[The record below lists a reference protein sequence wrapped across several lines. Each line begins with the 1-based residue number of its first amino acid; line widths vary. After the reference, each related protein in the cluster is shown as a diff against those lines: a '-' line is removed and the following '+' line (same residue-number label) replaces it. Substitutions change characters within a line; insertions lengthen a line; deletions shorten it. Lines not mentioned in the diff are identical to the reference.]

1 MTENPVQ
8 KRENIWISLGFNL
21 ALPIFFL
28 RKGAE
33 WFGSSL
39 GEILGVNEDS
49 TLVGAVLLLVAISF
63 PIGYGIWDLLKRKK
77 WNFISIL
84 GALSVLLTGG
94 IGLIPGATVQM
105 FAIKEAALPAVLGL
119 FVIISLKSKTPL
131 IRLILYNTEVIRVE
145 LVEERLQLRN
155 TKSDF
160 DQLLVKCTWLIALTF
175 VLSATLNYF
184 LAKWIV
190 VTEPSIDMIAYN
202 DEVGKMMGWSFPI
215 ISIPCMLV
223 SAYAF
228 WLLIRGI
235 QTLTGL
241 KLEEALAQGL
251 EKSK

>member
-49 TLVGAVLLLVAISF
+49 TLVGSVLLLVAISF

-94 IGLIPGATVQM
+94 IGLIPGAPVQL

-119 FVIISLKSKTPL
+119 FVIISLKSKKPL
-131 IRLILYNTEVIRVE
+131 IRLILQKVFF
-145 LVEERLQLRN
+145 QLR
-155 TKSDF
+155 KSKNSLHLD
-160 DQLLVKCTWLIALTF
+160 
-175 VLSATLNYF
+175 SATPPHGSAQND
-184 LAKWIV
+184 
-190 VTEPSIDMIAYN
+190 SIFRD
-202 DEVGKMMGWSFPI
+202 F
-215 ISIPCMLV
+215 
-223 SAYAF
+223 
-228 WLLIRGI
+228 
-235 QTLTGL
+235 
-241 KLEEALAQGL
+241 
-251 EKSK
+251 